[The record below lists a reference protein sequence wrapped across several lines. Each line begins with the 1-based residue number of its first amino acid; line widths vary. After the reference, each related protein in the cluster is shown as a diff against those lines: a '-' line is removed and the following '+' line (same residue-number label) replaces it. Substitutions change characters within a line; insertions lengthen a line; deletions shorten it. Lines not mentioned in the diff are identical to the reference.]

1 MSNTITPF
9 QATELVNRNNVNN
22 RLSEANSKFDSIDG
36 KFPVSV
42 ANGGTGGT
50 NKSSAV
56 VGLGIGDASEQSIG
70 GANEA
75 AFIDSVKYWFE
86 NSANTKYVP
95 HVANAKWISHGNG
108 VVVGVRTV
116 ENLSEFLL
124 LFNESFGPKFYVK
137 NTDTSGNWVDYSPTG
152 TVLYEN
158 ASGTNGTV
166 TLSDSAANYKKMVI
180 HYFDNN
186 GYRDTATIDD
196 PEGKSVNMHTVWH
209 RSSNTTLYLK
219 STHIYVSGT
228 SITFGG
234 NNGQTTVI
242 TNGAAVAIGSNLIYI
257 WKVVGYKY

>member
-70 GANEA
+70 GANAA
-75 AFIDSVKYWFE
+75 AFIDNIKYWFE

-95 HVANAKWISHGNG
+95 HVANAKWIGNGNG

-116 ENLSEFLL
+116 ETLSEFLL

-137 NTDTSGNWVDYSPTG
+137 NTDTSGDWVDYSPTG

-158 ASGTNGTV
+158 SNGTNGTV
-166 TLSDSAANYKKMVI
+166 TLSETTANYKRIVI

-186 GYRDTATIDD
+186 GYRDTVSVDD
-196 PEGKSVNMHTVWH
+196 PNTKSVSMHTIWH
-209 RSSNTTLYLK
+209 RLNQTKLYIKVTQALISDSS
-219 STHIYVSGT
+219 I
-228 SITFGG
+228 IPAG
-234 NNGQTTVI
+234 NNGQTIIAQNAASVE
-242 TNGAAVAIGSNLIYI
+242 NGSQLIYI